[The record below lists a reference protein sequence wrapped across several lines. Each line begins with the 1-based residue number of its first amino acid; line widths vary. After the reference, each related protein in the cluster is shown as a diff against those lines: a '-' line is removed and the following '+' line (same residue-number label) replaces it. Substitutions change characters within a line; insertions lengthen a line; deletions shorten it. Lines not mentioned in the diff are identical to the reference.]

1 MNNAIKIKTENIS
14 SIVNNYKSHHF
25 LYIFLEK
32 NIFLFL
38 LFLLKLNETKIKY

>member
-25 LYIFLEK
+25 LYIFFRK
-32 NIFLFL
+32 KHFSFFIIFI
-38 LFLLKLNETKIKY
+38 KIK